1 MSDFY
6 DEFIGFK
13 APGQPED
20 KYTIGSTRND
30 RRIFK
35 RWTWFIMCNGEP
47 LLTGN
52 ARSDKA
58 ALKAALRVHN
68 ALEKF

>member
-1 MSDFY
+1 MNDFY

-35 RWTWFIMCNGEP
+35 RWTWVIMCNGEP
-47 LLTGN
+47 LFTGN

-58 ALKAALRVHN
+58 ALKAALMVLE
-68 ALEKF
+68 ALDKF